1 MNLTP
6 GRQQY
11 LRLKGEHP
19 DAVLLYRMGD
29 FYEMFDEDAHTAA
42 RVLGITLTS
51 REFGKS
57 SGRVPMAGVPH
68 HALNGYLRRFLRAGY
83 RLAICEQLSEPGKG
97 LVERDVTRVLS
108 PGTIDDPSLLDAQR
122 PNYLL
127 SIAAHG
133 ALLGLVWV
141 DVSTGACEYRV
152 MPADDPT
159 PIAAFIDQLSPAE
172 IIGPVAD
179 DLGAL
184 ESLTIRPVDGEWSLD
199 EASWRFT
206 SRFPSCDLPRPAA
219 LRATAVLV
227 GYLTRGH
234 AALLDALDA
243 PIPFDSSGIMLLD
256 RQTRLNLEI
265 DLRQRDR
272 IDLFGMLNMTKT
284 APGARRLHA
293 ILERPLCDRTS
304 IERRLDAVAELHADA
319 TLRLRLGKALASV
332 LDLERLAT
340 RVATRAIRSRE
351 LISLAETLAAAGRVR
366 SLLDGRVR
374 SALLREA
381 VAEIETLPRIQ
392 RRINAALDAESSR
405 MLLPGND
412 SRLDALYAQIDTD
425 RAFVADLQQVERE
438 RTGIRSL
445 KVGYN
450 KVFGYY
456 FEVSRANR
464 IAVPDDF
471 TRKQTLTNAER
482 YISPAL
488 KDVEAR
494 ILAAEEL
501 ASELETELYA
511 SLIRDLADHVAA
523 MRTTAHALATI
534 DVVNALATVAAE
546 YRWTRPTLT
555 DDDDLDI
562 EQGRHPIVE
571 RELPVCAFV
580 PNDTLLTGKDG
591 RVVILTGPNMAGK
604 STWLRQVALIVFLA
618 QVGSFVP
625 AANARIGLVD
635 RIFTRIGAHDDLARG
650 QSTFMVEMLETATIL
665 EHATQRSLVVLD
677 EIGRGTSTEDG
688 VAIAGAVITDLA
700 SRVSCRTLFAT
711 HFREL
716 STFAEPLPG
725 VRAMQT
731 AIEQRDGQFIFLHAI
746 VPGVAKAA
754 FGLEIARLAG
764 IPELVLAHARRSVEQ
779 TTVVAELPSPTRL
792 IDEPEHHYPVSPPA
806 RDIAHDRIITDILAI
821 DLARTTPLDAL
832 NFLATLQ
839 DRLRTEEP
847 LGPRA
852 IDIPEP
858 RQSATQAD

>member
-1 MNLTP
+1 MTLTP

-11 LRLKGEHP
+11 LRLKAEHP

-29 FYEMFDEDAHTAA
+29 FYEMFDEDAHTAS

-57 SGRVPMAGVPH
+57 SGRVPMAGIPH

-108 PGTIDDPSLLDAQR
+108 PGTVDDPSLLDAQR

-152 MPADDPT
+152 MPADEPASVT
-159 PIAAFIDQLSPAE
+159 SFIEQLRPAE
-172 IIGPVAD
+172 LIGPVAD

-184 ESLTIRPVDGEWSLD
+184 ETFTIRPVDGAWTLD
-199 EASWRFT
+199 DAGRRFAHQ
-206 SRFPSCDLPRPAA
+206 FPACEPLRPAA
-219 LRATAVLV
+219 LRAAAVLI
-227 GYLTRGH
+227 GYLERGH
-234 AALLDALDA
+234 AALLDALEA
-243 PIPFDSSGIMLLD
+243 PLPFDSSGIMLLD

-272 IDLFGMLNMTKT
+272 IDLFGLLNATKT

-293 ILERPLCDRTS
+293 ILERPLCDRAA

-319 TLRLRLGKALASV
+319 TLRLRLGKALAPI

-351 LISLAETLAAAGRVR
+351 LLSLAETLAAAARVKT
-366 SLLDGRVR
+366 LLDGRVR
-374 SALLREA
+374 FSLLREA

-392 RRINAALDAESSR
+392 ARINEALDGESNR
-405 MLLPGND
+405 LLLPGVD
-412 SRLDALYAQIDTD
+412 RRLDALYAQIDAD
-425 RAFVADLQQVERE
+425 RAFIQSLQQIERD

-464 IAVPDDF
+464 VAVPDDF
-471 TRKQTLTNAER
+471 VRKQTLTNAER
-482 YISPAL
+482 YVSPAL
-488 KDVEAR
+488 KDAEAR
-494 ILAAEEL
+494 ILAAEER
-501 ASELETELYA
+501 AEELETALYTD
-511 SLIRDLADHVAA
+511 LIRDLAAHVGA
-523 MRTTAHALATI
+523 MRATASALSTI
-534 DVVNALATVAAE
+534 DVINALATTAADL
-546 YRWTRPTLT
+546 RWTRPILT
-555 DDDDLDI
+555 DDDDLTI
-562 EQGRHPIVE
+562 EGGRHPIVE
-571 RELPVCAFV
+571 RELPVGAFV
-580 PNDTLLTGKDG
+580 PNDTVLTESEG

-604 STWLRQVALIVFLA
+604 STWLRQVALIAFLA
-618 QVGSFVP
+618 QTGSFVP
-625 AANARIGLVD
+625 ASHARVGLVD

-665 EHATQRSLVVLD
+665 QHATSRSLVVLD

-688 VAIAGAVITDLA
+688 VAIAGAVVTDLA
-700 SRVSCRTLFAT
+700 QRVGCRTLFAT

-716 STFAEPLPG
+716 SALAETLDG

-731 AIEQRDGQFIFLHAI
+731 AIEQRDGQFVFLHTI
-746 VPGVAKAA
+746 VPGVAEAA

-764 IPELVLAHARRSVEQ
+764 IPAPVLDLARRSVEQ
-779 TTVVAELPSPTRL
+779 TATIAELPARQVADPQPPRYVPT
-792 IDEPEHHYPVSPPA
+792 PPA
-806 RDIAHDRIITDILAI
+806 IDLARERILNDILAV

-832 NFLATLQ
+832 NLLASIQ
-839 DRLRTEEP
+839 DRLRAEEP
-847 LGPRA
+847 LGPRSIEA
-852 IDIPEP
+852 LDD
-858 RQSATQAD
+858 RRSATQAD